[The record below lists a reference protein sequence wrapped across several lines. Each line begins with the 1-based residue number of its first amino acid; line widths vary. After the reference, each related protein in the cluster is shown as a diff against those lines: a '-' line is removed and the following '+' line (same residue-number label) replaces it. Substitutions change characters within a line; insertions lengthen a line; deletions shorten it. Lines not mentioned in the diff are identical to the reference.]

1 LTGLPAVVLA
11 FTAHGHNSVEGATW
25 GKMNNSKLSQGE
37 EEVGEA
43 NAEMPPAPFSSR
55 VNVDLFGMTD
65 RGHAR
70 TKNEDHFLIVRAG
83 RAVETVLTNL
93 TEDETLPGELFEES
107 GYGMVVADGVG
118 GSQAGG
124 IASRK
129 AIYTLLSLALHT
141 PDWQF
146 RWEPKQKNTVMW
158 RMKDRF
164 RRVNAALL
172 RDAAANASL
181 SGMCTTMTAAVSLG
195 SDLIVGHIGDSRA
208 YMLHHGTL
216 VRLTRDHTLAE
227 RLVEEGTHAPND
239 PLVLELRGLLFQ
251 ALGSREGECNPE
263 VNDYTLQDEDQLLL
277 CTDGLTD
284 MVDEAEI
291 ESVLNNTYSAKVS
304 CERLVELALK
314 NGGRDNVTVV
324 VARYSFPP
332 RQ

>member
-1 LTGLPAVVLA
+1 MNKVKSSPTGAEQ
-11 FTAHGHNSVEGATW
+11 H
-25 GKMNNSKLSQGE
+25 E
-37 EEVGEA
+37 ET
-43 NAEMPPAPFSSR
+43 PPPPFSSR

-65 RGHAR
+65 KGHKRAR
-70 TKNEDHFLIVRAG
+70 NEDHFLIVRAG

-118 GSQAGG
+118 GSAAGE
-124 IASRK
+124 IASRQ
-129 AIYTLLSLALHT
+129 AIYAFLSLALHT

-146 RWEPKQKNTVMW
+146 RWGPTEKNTVMW

-195 SDLIVGHIGDSRA
+195 TDLIVGHIGDSRA
-208 YMLHHGTL
+208 YMVHDGKLIK
-216 VRLTRDHTLAE
+216 LTRDHTLAE
-227 RLVEEGTHAPND
+227 RLVEDGTHAPTD

-263 VNDYTLQDEDQLLL
+263 VSDYTLHDDDQLLL

-284 MVDEAEI
+284 MVDEDEI
-291 ESVLNNTYSAKVS
+291 ESVLNNADSAKWS
-304 CERLVELALK
+304 CQRLVDIALR
-314 NGGRDNVTVV
+314 NGGLDNITVI
-324 VARYSFPP
+324 VARYSIPP
-332 RQ
+332 R